1 MAYWT
6 AARYMLAQER
16 LALHF
21 LRLAG
26 FEVYLPR
33 LREQRI
39 LRGRRV
45 EVTPPLFPGYCFVA
59 IELQWHAAHR
69 APGTNGLVMNGGGPA
84 HVPDNVIAEL
94 KSRERNG
101 FIELQQAARP
111 TYRLPREGHDRAVRR
126 TAWDLRRHEAAPAGR
141 GPAHAARRAAA
152 GQPFA
157 RSHRA
162 GVTASRRGG
171 SGIVDAI
178 GGLQKAE
185 LPQSTDPP
193 SHGENRGSSP
203 LGSASEIKYLARKTL
218 LVSNGC
224 PINGCEQP
232 CTRTENSAGRGRP

>member
-94 KSRERNG
+94 RSRERNG
-101 FIELQQAARP
+101 LMRAHQAARP
-111 TYRLPREGHDRAVRR
+111 ARGLPREGHRRAVRR
-126 TAWDLRRHEAAPAGR
+126 TAWDLRRHEAAPTGR

-152 GQPFA
+152 GSAF
-157 RSHRA
+157 RA
-162 GVTASRRGG
+162 KPSSRG
-171 SGIVDAI
+171 DW
-178 GGLQKAE
+178 GLQKVE

-203 LGSASEIKYLARKTL
+203 LGSANDFSILAPKWSPAGISNFSPMDGASDDQFEITL
-218 LVSNGC
+218 
-224 PINGCEQP
+224 
-232 CTRTENSAGRGRP
+232 

>member
-6 AARYMLAQER
+6 AARYVLAQER

-94 KSRERNG
+94 QVARAQRADRAH
-101 FIELQQAARP
+101 QAARP
-111 TYRLPREGHDRAVRR
+111 ARGLPREGHGRAVRW
-126 TAWDLRRHEAAPAGR
+126 TAWALRRHEAAPTGR

-162 GVTASRRGG
+162 GVTGVS
-171 SGIVDAI
+171 
-178 GGLQKAE
+178 QKAE
-185 LPQSTDPP
+185 LPQSTNPP

-203 LGSASEIKYLARKTL
+203 LGSANDFSILAPKWSLARPASPTFLQWTVPMDGASDDQFEVTL
-218 LVSNGC
+218 
-224 PINGCEQP
+224 
-232 CTRTENSAGRGRP
+232 

>member
-39 LRGRRV
+39 VRGRRV

-94 KSRERNG
+94 RSRERNVL
-101 FIELQQAARP
+101 IELTTARAPRVGSLENVTARP
-111 TYRLPREGHDRAVRR
+111 CAGQLGLYAGMKPHQRVEVLLTLLGGQQRVSLPR
-126 TAWDLRRHEAAPAGR
+126 
-141 GPAHAARRAAA
+141 
-152 GQPFA
+152 
-157 RSHRA
+157 
-162 GVTASRRGG
+162 
-171 SGIVDAI
+171 DAI
-178 GGLQKAE
+178 EPA
-185 LPQSTDPP
+185 
-193 SHGENRGSSP
+193 
-203 LGSASEIKYLARKTL
+203 
-218 LVSNGC
+218 
-224 PINGCEQP
+224 
-232 CTRTENSAGRGRP
+232 

>member
-33 LREQRI
+33 LRAQRI

-69 APGTNGLVMNGGGPA
+69 APGTLGLVMNGGGPA

-101 FIELQQAARP
+101 FIELSKP
-111 TYRLPREGHDRAVRR
+111 
-126 TAWDLRRHEAAPAGR
+126 R
-141 GPAHAARRAAA
+141 GPRIGSRVKVTAGPFA
-152 GQPFA
+152 GQFGLYTGMKPHQ
-157 RSHRA
+157 RVEVLLMLLGGQQRVSL
-162 GVTASRRGG
+162 SRE
-171 SGIVDAI
+171 AI
-178 GGLQKAE
+178 EPG
-185 LPQSTDPP
+185 
-193 SHGENRGSSP
+193 
-203 LGSASEIKYLARKTL
+203 
-218 LVSNGC
+218 
-224 PINGCEQP
+224 
-232 CTRTENSAGRGRP
+232 

>member
-39 LRGRRV
+39 VRGRRV

-69 APGTNGLVMNGGGPA
+69 APGTSGLVMNGGGPA
-84 HVPDNVIAEL
+84 HVPGNVIAEL

-101 FIELQQAARP
+101 FIELTKP
-111 TYRLPREGHDRAVRR
+111 
-126 TAWDLRRHEAAPAGR
+126 R
-141 GPAHAARRAAA
+141 GPRVGSRVKITIGAFA
-152 GQPFA
+152 GQL
-157 RSHRA
+157 
-162 GVTASRRGG
+162 
-171 SGIVDAI
+171 GIYTGMKPHQRVEV
-178 GGLQKAE
+178 L
-185 LPQSTDPP
+185 L
-193 SHGENRGSSP
+193 
-203 LGSASEIKYLARKTL
+203 TL
-218 LVSNGC
+218 LGGQQRVSLSREAIEPG
-224 PINGCEQP
+224 
-232 CTRTENSAGRGRP
+232 

>member
-6 AARYMLAQER
+6 AARYVLAQER

-101 FIELQQAARP
+101 FIELSKPRGPRIGSRVKVTIGPFAGQLGLYAGMKPHQRVEVLLTLLGGQQRVS
-111 TYRLPREGHDRAVRR
+111 LPR
-126 TAWDLRRHEAAPAGR
+126 
-141 GPAHAARRAAA
+141 
-152 GQPFA
+152 
-157 RSHRA
+157 
-162 GVTASRRGG
+162 
-171 SGIVDAI
+171 DAI
-178 GGLQKAE
+178 E
-185 LPQSTDPP
+185 
-193 SHGENRGSSP
+193 
-203 LGSASEIKYLARKTL
+203 SA
-218 LVSNGC
+218 
-224 PINGCEQP
+224 
-232 CTRTENSAGRGRP
+232 